1 MPVEE
6 RRKPIHGG
14 LAAAPCCRHPR
25 QAYPTPFLIP
35 KLGVA
40 ENMANADKT
49 AFTPIVLDFMFINSV
64 FIHKRLDIKLT
75 VRDTLLYSNNKPMER
90 SYGFH
95 ARQTC
100 LDCRLGQ

>member
-14 LAAAPCCRHPR
+14 LAAAKRQGWRECRFCRSKNLSRCRHPR
-25 QAYPTPFLIP
+25 QAHPTPFLIP

-49 AFTPIVLDFMFINSV
+49 AFTPIVLDFMFISSV

-75 VRDTLLYSNNKPMER
+75 VRDTLRYSNNKPMER
-90 SYGFH
+90 
-95 ARQTC
+95 
-100 LDCRLGQ
+100 